1 MEITEQAIDEIVEF
15 INKKINIPYIP
26 ESIES
31 ILIEAVI
38 LALFHVLGEESIQS
52 LVQKQWSI

>member
-15 INKKINIPYIP
+15 INKKINIPHIP

-31 ILIEAVI
+31 ILIKAVI
-38 LALFHVLGEESIQS
+38 LALFHILGEESIQS
-52 LVQKQWSI
+52 LIQKQ

>member
-1 MEITEQAIDEIVEF
+1 MEISEQAIDEIVEF

-31 ILIEAVI
+31 ILIKAVI
-38 LALFHVLGEESIQS
+38 LALFHVLGKESLRS
-52 LVQKQWSI
+52 LVQKQ

>member
-15 INKKINIPYIP
+15 INEKINIPYIP

-31 ILIEAVI
+31 TLIKAVI
-38 LALFHVLGEESIQS
+38 LALFHVLGKESLQS
-52 LVQKQWSI
+52 LVQKQ

>member
-15 INKKINIPYIP
+15 INKKLNIPYIP